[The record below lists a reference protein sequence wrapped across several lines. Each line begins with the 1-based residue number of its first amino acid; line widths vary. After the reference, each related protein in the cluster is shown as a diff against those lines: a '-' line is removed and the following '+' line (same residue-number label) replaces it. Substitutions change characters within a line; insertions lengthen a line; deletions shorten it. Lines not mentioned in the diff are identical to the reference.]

1 MQDQEFE
8 SQYLPIHQIKFGG
21 KSQGGSSALVDLSG
35 ICKQKYTNN
44 MYYTLHTHTYI
55 HYMKGE
61 EERRRREEEE
71 SQILWLMSII
81 SVLRRTLRTVRAA

>member
-8 SQYLPIHQIKFGG
+8 SQYLPIPQIKFGG

-71 SQILWLMSII
+71 SQI
-81 SVLRRTLRTVRAA
+81 